1 MQSLPDSLDQLA
13 IFTRYRQQVLTCNFH
28 DMQHA
33 SSFNTILKG
42 LFHVVHC
49 ILDKESIFFAKY
61 LQYCLLLPN
70 IIFGQNF
77 ARKGL
82 SRIFG
87 YEIKK
92 RKAFCAKKEKKKR
105 GWSMSLAMGSSIS
118 SAQAPTPPE
127 GRLPNHYSFRK
138 SEGGWCRLCWFIL
151 FLSKKTH
158 YFRSVKFL
166 LALKK

>member
-13 IFTRYRQQVLTCNFH
+13 IFTRYRQQVLTFNFH

-49 ILDKESIFFAKY
+49 ILDKESIFF
-61 LQYCLLLPN
+61 LQNTYN
-70 IIFGQNF
+70 IVYFYQTSFSVRIVQEKGFPVSL
-77 ARKGL
+77 AMKLRKE
-82 SRIFG
+82 RHFVQR
-87 YEIKK
+87 KK
-92 RKAFCAKKEKKKR
+92 RKR
-105 GWSMSLAMGSSIS
+105 GVGQCLW
-118 SAQAPTPPE
+118 QWDHQYQVRKPQP
-127 GRLPNHYSFRK
+127 RLPNHYSFRE